1 MRDAE
6 GHRDGAALLCPR
18 VTLPSSR
25 LRPVDMPNAF
35 LEQLPPTWHSQGWAK
50 KKRASDEGVKSS
62 NNSPVAPSPD
72 DSRGQGQWED
82 ACWQPSISFG
92 LALVASAVVLF
103 FSVARPESQVCT
115 PRAGACSFA

>member
-35 LEQLPPTWHSQGWAK
+35 LEQLPPTTSWAK
-50 KKRASDEGVKSS
+50 MASVKSS

>member
-1 MRDAE
+1 M
-6 GHRDGAALLCPR
+6 
-18 VTLPSSR
+18 
-25 LRPVDMPNAF
+25 
-35 LEQLPPTWHSQGWAK
+35 
-50 KKRASDEGVKSS
+50 ASDEEGVKSS

>member
-1 MRDAE
+1 MSARDATFQQAQA
-6 GHRDGAALLCPR
+6 GRHAQRLSRAAPANL
-18 VTLPSSR
+18 
-25 LRPVDMPNAF
+25 A
-35 LEQLPPTWHSQGWAK
+35 SQGWAK
-50 KKRASDEGVKSS
+50 KKMASDEGVKSS

-82 ACWQPSISFG
+82 ACWQPSIPFG

>member
-35 LEQLPPTWHSQGWAK
+35 LEQLPPTWHLKAK
-50 KKRASDEGVKSS
+50 KKMASDEGVKSS